1 MHTTASI
8 PATRRPDGATAI
20 TATATATVTRADLA
34 DLADPACASATD
46 SGTVRATMDP
56 AAASGTPGS
65 RRDPAIDL
73 VRALCVLAVVVLHGI
88 QVGVTVTGTAPV
100 LEYTTVNAPWYP
112 PLTWILQVMPIFFVI
127 GGFAGALALRRLLA
141 RGGTATDFVVGRVH
155 RLLLP
160 AVVTVSAVG
169 MVLAWLGILGVPA
182 ELLGLAGIR
191 YGQPL
196 WFLGVFL
203 ACQALLPA
211 LLRAHDRAAVRTLVM
226 LVVAAVAVDALHG
239 LTGIDALGYANI
251 AFVWLALQQL
261 GFFLADGRLDAL
273 SPAVRR
279 SAGAAAVAV
288 LIGGVVAGIWT
299 PDLIAHLNPPTIAL
313 LLVGAAQ
320 TAALS
325 LLRPALAELSAHPWI
340 EACTRF
346 VTARTMTI
354 YLWNLP
360 VLLAMAG
367 VSAVLALRDGMP
379 LPEPSGL
386 MWWTTRPWWLVL
398 SIVLTFALAAVLG
411 SIERRRPARPT
422 RSSRRALQAVLLGL
436 FGVLIPLLA
445 GTTVLTAGAAVGLF
459 LAALSRI
466 RAKVPREDSASPP
479 RVRTVGR

>member
-8 PATRRPDGATAI
+8 PAARRPDGVTAI
-20 TATATATVTRADLA
+20 TATATVTRADLA

-46 SGTVRATMDP
+46 SGTERASTDP
-56 AAASGTPGS
+56 AAASAAAG

-88 QVGVTVTGTAPV
+88 QVGVTVTGPAPV

-141 RGGTATDFVVGRVH
+141 RGGTSTDFVVGRVH

-160 AVVTVSAVG
+160 AIVTVLAVG

-182 ELLGLAGIR
+182 ELLGLAGVR

-226 LVVAAVAVDALHG
+226 LVIAAVTVDALRG
-239 LTGIDALGYANI
+239 LTSIDALGYTNI

-261 GFFLADGRLDAL
+261 GFFLVDGPLDAL

-422 RSSRRALQAVLLGL
+422 RLSRRALQDVLLGL
-436 FGVLIPLLA
+436 IGVLILLLA

-466 RAKVPREDSASPP
+466 RARVPREDSASPP